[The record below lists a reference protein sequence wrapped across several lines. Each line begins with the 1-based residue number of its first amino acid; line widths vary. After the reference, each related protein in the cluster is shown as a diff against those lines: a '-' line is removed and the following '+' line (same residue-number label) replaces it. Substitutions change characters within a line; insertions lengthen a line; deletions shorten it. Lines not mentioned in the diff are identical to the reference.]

1 MTRTEYFSASFQECE
16 LSAQAQGP
24 KFKPHVAT
32 ERYAQ
37 LPKCALGL
45 TLKLVLEPT
54 LMAVEILINVHSNQT
69 RVAYVEDRTLIDLKI
84 DRKVS
89 PTMVGSIYKGRVL
102 RVLPGMQAAFVDI
115 GLNRAGFL
123 YVGDIRNDL
132 TGEGGLLFEGDD
144 TGDRDEAEVLDPK
157 SEDIT
162 DPSRP
167 QIQDLIKPGQLLL
180 VQVAKDPLGT
190 KGSRITTHIS
200 LPGRNVVYMPTVKH
214 LGISRRISD
223 EAERERLKNII
234 EKISP
239 PGGVI
244 VRTAGEGASADDI
257 GADLDYLARLWS
269 DIQNSYEKKKA
280 PGLIHSEV
288 DVELRALRDL
298 LDERVDRVIVD
309 DPQVH
314 KKVLSFVSQFLPK
327 FRSRVVLHKGDTPL
341 FDLYDLDLEISRA
354 LGRRIWLK
362 SGGYIVID
370 EAEALV
376 VVDVNTG
383 KYVGKRDLE
392 DTIVTTNIEAARE
405 IAHQLRIRNCGG
417 IIIIDFIDME
427 KVSHREKVMS
437 VLNEELAK
445 DRAKTVV
452 SPMSDLGLVEMTRKR
467 IRPSLIASL
476 CDPCPYCEGKGY
488 IKQRVTVAHEIF
500 RTLEREAHRQR
511 DKSSTVV
518 HCQSEVAD
526 WIYAEESE
534 ALEQIE
540 LKLGHPVAFKVEP
553 NFHLEQF
560 EIENL

>member
-1 MTRTEYFSASFQECE
+1 M
-16 LSAQAQGP
+16 
-24 KFKPHVAT
+24 AT
-32 ERYAQ
+32 
-37 LPKCALGL
+37 
-45 TLKLVLEPT
+45 
-54 LMAVEILINVHSNQT
+54 EILINVHSNQT
-69 RVAYVEDRTLIDLKI
+69 RVAYVEDRVLVDLKI

-89 PTMVGSIYKGRVL
+89 PTIVGSIYKGRVL

-123 YVGDIRNDL
+123 YVGDIHNDL
-132 TGEGGLLFEGDD
+132 SDEDDLLFGGDD
-144 TGDRDEAEVLDPK
+144 SGEHSSTEVLETKADDRPAQ
-157 SEDIT
+157 
-162 DPSRP
+162 PRP
-167 QIQDLIKPGQLLL
+167 QIQDLIKPGQFLL

-200 LPGRNVVYMPTVKH
+200 LPGRNVVYMPTVQH

-223 EAERERLKNII
+223 EAERLRLKNII
-234 EKISP
+234 EKLNP
-239 PGGVI
+239 AGGII
-244 VRTAGEGASADDI
+244 VRTAGEGASSDDI
-257 GADLDYLARLWS
+257 SSDLEYLSRLWS

-280 PGLIHSEV
+280 PGPIHSEV

-298 LDERVDRVIVD
+298 LDDKVDRVIVD
-309 DPQVH
+309 EPQVY
-314 KKVLSFVSQFLPK
+314 KKVLSFVTQFLPK
-327 FRSRVVLHKGDTPL
+327 FKNRVVLHKDETPL

-383 KYVGKRDLE
+383 KFVGKRDLE
-392 DTIVTTNIEAARE
+392 DTIVTTNIEATRE

-427 KVSHREKVMS
+427 KESHRDKVMS
-437 VLNEELAK
+437 VLKEELAK
-445 DRAKTVV
+445 DRARTVV
-452 SPMSDLGLVEMTRKR
+452 SPISELGLVEMTRKR

-476 CDPCPYCEGKGY
+476 CDPCPYCEGRGY

-500 RTLEREAHRQR
+500 RTLEREAARHRH
-511 DKSSTVV
+511 KSTTVV
-518 HCQSEVAD
+518 RCQSEVAD

-540 LKLGHPVAFKVEP
+540 IKLGHAVAFKLEP
-553 NFHLEQF
+553 GYHLEQF